1 MCGRK
6 FKSVGALQQAPAWR
20 HLRAA
25 VIFSTFWAA
34 QAYRLDAFSPAGRTS
49 PE

>member
-1 MCGRK
+1 MRGRK
-6 FKSVGALQQAPAWR
+6 FKTARALQQPPAWR
-20 HLRAA
+20 HLQAA

-34 QAYRLDAFSPAGRTS
+34 QAYRLDAFSPVGRTS